1 MFSFHLLSSFINKRR
16 NTEPQPWDGTGN
28 YHRILASIVPLFS
41 VSKVNYRSAYAEE
54 NITAGITDVTFVVT
68 QV

>member
-1 MFSFHLLSSFINKRR
+1 MFSFHLLSNLINKRL
-16 NTEPQPWDGTGN
+16 NTEPQPWEGTGN
-28 YHRILASIVPLFS
+28 YHRILASIIPSFS
-41 VSKVNYRSAYAEE
+41 VSKVYYKSAFAEE